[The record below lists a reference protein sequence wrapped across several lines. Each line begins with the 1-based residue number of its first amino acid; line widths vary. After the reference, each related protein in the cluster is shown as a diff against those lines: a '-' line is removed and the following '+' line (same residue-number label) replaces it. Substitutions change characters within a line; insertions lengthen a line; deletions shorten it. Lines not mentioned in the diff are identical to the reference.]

1 MIFVPF
7 VFLTVYMGIY
17 PDIFLDTMHS
27 SVTNL
32 LIQCNTVAG

>member
-17 PDIFLDTMHS
+17 PEIFLDVMHP

-32 LIQCNTVAG
+32 LVQSTIL